1 MKRPAIG
8 DESSLSGYC
17 FSDRCLGKR
26 GRRKDEGGELVVP
39 RRILLMLE
47 RKYQSRLSIEE
58 LCEIVIKEYYK
69 TDKSDK

>member
-1 MKRPAIG
+1 MSQACPDIASAIVVLAKE
-8 DESSLSGYC
+8 D
-17 FSDRCLGKR
+17 
-26 GRRKDEGGELVVP
+26 RRKDEGGELVVP

-58 LCEIVIKEYYK
+58 LCEIYIEEYYK

>member
-1 MKRPAIG
+1 MSQTCSDIASAIAVLAKE
-8 DESSLSGYC
+8 D
-17 FSDRCLGKR
+17 
-26 GRRKDEGGELVVP
+26 RRKDEGGELVVP

-58 LCEIVIKEYYK
+58 LCEIYIKEYYK

>member
-1 MKRPAIG
+1 MSQACPDIASAIAVLAKE
-8 DESSLSGYC
+8 D
-17 FSDRCLGKR
+17 
-26 GRRKDEGGELVVP
+26 RRKDEGGELVDS

-58 LCEIVIKEYYK
+58 LCEIYIREYYK

>member
-1 MKRPAIG
+1 MSQACPDIASAIAVLAKE
-8 DESSLSGYC
+8 D
-17 FSDRCLGKR
+17 
-26 GRRKDEGGELVVP
+26 RRKDEGEQLVVP

-58 LCEIVIKEYYK
+58 LCEIYIREYYK

>member
-1 MKRPAIG
+1 MN
-8 DESSLSGYC
+8 ESIL
-17 FSDRCLGKR
+17 
-26 GRRKDEGGELVVP
+26 RKETAGEDEGGELVVP

-58 LCEIVIKEYYK
+58 LCEIYIREYYK

>member
-1 MKRPAIG
+1 MSQTYPDIASAIAVLAKE
-8 DESSLSGYC
+8 D
-17 FSDRCLGKR
+17 
-26 GRRKDEGGELVVP
+26 RRKDEGGELVVP

-58 LCEIVIKEYYK
+58 LCEIYIKEYYK

>member
-1 MKRPAIG
+1 MN
-8 DESSLSGYC
+8 ESIL
-17 FSDRCLGKR
+17 
-26 GRRKDEGGELVVP
+26 RKETAGEDEGGELVVP

-58 LCEIVIKEYYK
+58 LCEIYIKEYYK